1 MGWERTKATTVA
13 LPLAPSS
20 SGWLLGGVVAVI
32 CGVLLFILH
41 ASDVFNQLPEL
52 NIWWLSLAPIIGWF
66 FLFCLRGWLWG
77 RKVDEYQFLLNEAAH
92 GQLQWESWAGRYLAV
107 LGSSVL
113 LPGGVTAE
121 AIARPGGGGNSQYL
135 SLSCHFQD
143 DAVDVR
149 RRVTLCLNS
158 VQNGLAQLPA
168 SLPVNITIVA
178 DGDGSEWLALI
189 KNIWAEIY
197 PERLLP
203 TSISVCDSY
212 SLAWI
217 EERLKQPTLDVD
229 LILALQINPLAA
241 YSDGLAALLL
251 TSDDVAQKYH
261 LPHTTRLLRP
271 MQLDMTM
278 FKSEMNLFLETQK
291 EATLSERVFCD
302 DKTWNHH
309 FADALTVGG
318 AYQARW
324 KPEEIAVLEKYSGI
338 PGPASGW
345 LLAALVA
352 DVVSINKTSV
362 LGLFTSGAD
371 HFVSTIIPGSENNDA
386 G

>member
-1 MGWERTKATTVA
+1 MGWERTKATMVA
-13 LPLAPSS
+13 LPLAPSL

-41 ASDVFNQLPEL
+41 ASGVFNQLPEL
-52 NIWWLSLAPIIGWF
+52 NIWWLSLAPSIGWF

-77 RKVDEYQFLLNEAAH
+77 RKVDEYQFLLNEATH

-135 SLSCHFQD
+135 SLTCHFQD

-212 SLAWI
+212 SLSWI

-309 FADALTVGG
+309 FADVLTVGG
-318 AYQARW
+318 ANQARW

-371 HFVSTIIPGSENNDA
+371 HFVSTIIPGSKNNDA

>member
-1 MGWERTKATTVA
+1 MGWERTKATTAA
-13 LPLAPSS
+13 LPVTPSL

-41 ASDVFNQLPEL
+41 ASGFFNHLPEL
-52 NIWWLSLAPIIGWF
+52 NIWGLSLAPVIGWF

-77 RKVDEYQFLLNEAAH
+77 RKVDEYQFLRNEA
-92 GQLQWESWAGRYLAV
+92 GRTQLQWESWAGRYLAV

-113 LPGGVTAE
+113 LPAGVTAD
-121 AIARPGGGGNSQYL
+121 AIARPGGGGDLQYL
-135 SLSCHFQD
+135 SLTCHFQD
-143 DAVDVR
+143 DADDIR
-149 RRVTLCLNS
+149 CRVTLCLNS
-158 VQNGLAQLPA
+158 VQSGLAQLPA
-168 SLPVNITIVA
+168 SLPVNITVVA
-178 DGDGSEWLALI
+178 DEDGPEWHAFI
-189 KNIWAEIY
+189 EKIWVEIY

-203 TSISVCDSY
+203 TSISVCDSH

-217 EERLKQPTLDVD
+217 EERLKQPTPDVD
-229 LILALQINPLAA
+229 LILVLQINRQAA

-251 TSDDVAQKYH
+251 TSDDVARKYH

-291 EATLSERVFCD
+291 EATLSGRVFCD
-302 DKTWNHH
+302 DKAWNNY
-309 FADALTVGG
+309 FADVTTVGG
-318 AYQARW
+318 AYQAQW